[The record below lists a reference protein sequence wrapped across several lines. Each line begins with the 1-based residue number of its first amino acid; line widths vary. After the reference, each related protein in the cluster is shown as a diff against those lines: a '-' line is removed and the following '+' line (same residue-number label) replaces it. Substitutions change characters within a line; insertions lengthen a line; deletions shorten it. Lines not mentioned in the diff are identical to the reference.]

1 MPPFEPN
8 SQQNLNGDVRFKMVK
23 KWLKHSRGFVRMS
36 DKGPTVFWDE
46 LMKIRLQT
54 WQLEMGRCFAIAAC
68 RGTPDGD
75 RGLVGKQRA
84 SARRE
89 MALNGWARKQ
99 SELGI
104 ILIERYIIIKS

>member
-36 DKGPTVFWDE
+36 DKEPTVFWDE

-54 WQLEMGRCFAIAAC
+54 WQLEMEDEVAVVNEDD
-68 RGTPDGD
+68 P
-75 RGLVGKQRA
+75 GL
-84 SARRE
+84 
-89 MALNGWARKQ
+89 
-99 SELGI
+99 LGFFP
-104 ILIERYIIIKS
+104 ES

>member
-1 MPPFEPN
+1 MPPFERN

-54 WQLEMGRCFAIAAC
+54 WQLEMEDEVAVVNEDD
-68 RGTPDGD
+68 P
-75 RGLVGKQRA
+75 GL
-84 SARRE
+84 
-89 MALNGWARKQ
+89 
-99 SELGI
+99 LGFFP
-104 ILIERYIIIKS
+104 ES